1 LRWGL
6 YRSTVTSVS
15 PLSEVRFVA
24 QRELR
29 KSFRSAKGIVLLVLS
44 LLGGTA
50 VTLLLAW
57 VQQLKREKLADIS
70 PEAIEAAR
78 ERAMTEAFGDAAT
91 GKALAHTPEVLLA
104 VFFITIW
111 LTPLLISLLGFDN
124 VSGEMQHK
132 TVRYWTLRTRRASYM
147 VGKWLGLWTT
157 VSAITFTMH
166 AVIWVVCIVRGEA
179 PASTAFGWGLRLWVI
194 TLPISAVWCGISTL
208 VSSIFK
214 TPILA
219 LLATFAAFFV
229 LWVIYLFGL
238 KFDVNAL
245 TYIYP
250 NTFDGF
256 LIHQR
261 VDRWMT
267 GLAACI
273 GMTALYVGA
282 SSFLFTKR
290 DL

>member
-1 LRWGL
+1 M
-6 YRSTVTSVS
+6 S
-15 PLSEVRFVA
+15 PISEIRFVA

-29 KSFRSAKGIVLLVLS
+29 KNFRSAKGIVLLVLS

-57 VQQLKREKLADIS
+57 VEQLKREKMPDLT
-70 PEAIEAAR
+70 PEAMHSAR
-78 ERAMTEAFGDAAT
+78 EDAMTRAFGDPAT
-91 GKALAHTPEVLLA
+91 GKLLADTPEVLLL

-124 VSGEMQHK
+124 VSGDMQHK
-132 TVRYWTLRTRRASYM
+132 TVRYWTLRTRRTSYM

-157 VSAITFTMH
+157 VSAITLTMH

-179 PASTAFGWGLRLWVI
+179 PAATAISWGLRLWVI
-194 TLPISAVWCGISTL
+194 TLPISAVWCGISTM

-219 LLATFAAFFV
+219 LLATFAVFFV
-229 LWVIYLFGL
+229 LWVVFLIGL
-238 KFDVNAL
+238 RWNVDAL
-245 TYIYP
+245 TYVYP

-256 LIHQR
+256 LINKR
-261 VDRWMT
+261 IDRWMT

-282 SSFLFTKR
+282 SSFMFTKR

>member
-1 LRWGL
+1 
-6 YRSTVTSVS
+6 VS

-57 VQQLKREKLADIS
+57 VQQLKREKLTNVT
-70 PEAIEAAR
+70 PEMMESAR
-78 ERAMTEAFGDAAT
+78 EDAMTQAFGDPAT
-91 GKALAHTPEVLLA
+91 GKLLAHTPEVLLA

-124 VSGEMQHK
+124 VSGDMQHK
-132 TVRYWTLRTRRASYM
+132 SVRYWTLRTRRASYM

-157 VSAITFTMH
+157 VSAITLTMH
-166 AVIWVVCIVRGEA
+166 AVIWVVCIARGEA
-179 PASTAFGWGLRLWVI
+179 PAGTAINWGLKLWII

-214 TPILA
+214 TPILS
-219 LLATFAAFFV
+219 LLATFAVFFV
-229 LWVIYLFGL
+229 LWVTFLIGL
-238 KFDVNAL
+238 RFNVDAL
-245 TYIYP
+245 TYVYP
-250 NTFDGF
+250 NTYDGF
-256 LIHQR
+256 LINAR
-261 VDRWMT
+261 IDRTMI
-267 GLAACI
+267 GLGACI

>member
-1 LRWGL
+1 M
-6 YRSTVTSVS
+6 S

-50 VTLLLAW
+50 VTMLLAW
-57 VQQLKREKLADIS
+57 VQQLKREKLADVS

-91 GKALAHTPEVLLA
+91 GKALSHTPEVLLV

-132 TVRYWTLRTRRASYM
+132 SVRYWTLRTRRSSYM
-147 VGKWLGLWTT
+147 IGKWLGLWTT
-157 VSAITFTMH
+157 VSAITLTMH
-166 AVIWVVCIVRGEA
+166 AVIWMVCIFRGEA
-179 PASTAFGWGLRLWVI
+179 PAATAIGWGVRLWVI
-194 TLPISAVWCGISTL
+194 TLPMSAVWCAISTL

-238 KFDVNAL
+238 RFNVDAL
-245 TYIYP
+245 TYVYP

-256 LIHQR
+256 LINSR

-282 SSFLFTKR
+282 SSFMFTKR
-290 DL
+290 DV

>member
-1 LRWGL
+1 
-6 YRSTVTSVS
+6 VS

-29 KSFRSAKGIVLLVLS
+29 KSFRSAKGIVLLTLS

-57 VQQLKREKLADIS
+57 VQQLRREKLADIT

-157 VSAITFTMH
+157 VSAITLTMH
-166 AVIWVVCIVRGEA
+166 TVIWMVCIFRGEA
-179 PASTAFGWGLRLWVI
+179 PAATAISWGLRLWII
-194 TLPISAVWCGISTL
+194 TLPISAVWCGISTF

-229 LWVIYLFGL
+229 LWVVYLFGL
-238 KFDVNAL
+238 RFNVDAL
-245 TYIYP
+245 TYVYP

-256 LIHQR
+256 LINQR
-261 VDRWMT
+261 IDRWMT
-267 GLAACI
+267 GLAVCI
-273 GMTALYVGA
+273 GMTALYVAA
-282 SSFLFTKR
+282 SSVLFTKR

>member
-1 LRWGL
+1 
-6 YRSTVTSVS
+6 VS

-29 KSFRSAKGIVLLVLS
+29 KSFRSAKGIVLLILS

-57 VQQLKREKLADIS
+57 VQQLKREKLAGIT
-70 PEAIEAAR
+70 PEAMEAAR
-78 ERAMTEAFGDAAT
+78 ESAMTEAFGDPAT
-91 GKALAHTPEVLLA
+91 GKMLAHTPEVLLA

-124 VSGEMQHK
+124 VSGDLQHK

-147 VGKWLGLWTT
+147 IGKWLGVWTT
-157 VSAITFTMH
+157 VSAITLTMH

-179 PASTAFGWGLRLWVI
+179 PAATALGWGLRLWVI
-194 TLPISAVWCGISTL
+194 TLPISAVWCAITTF
-208 VSSIFK
+208 VSSLFK

-219 LLATFAAFFV
+219 LLATFAVFFV
-229 LWVIYLFGL
+229 LWVTFLLGL
-238 KFDVNAL
+238 RFDVRAL
-245 TYIYP
+245 TYVYP
-250 NTFDGF
+250 NTYDGF
-256 LIHQR
+256 LINTR

-273 GMTALYVGA
+273 GMTALYVAA
-282 SSFLFTKR
+282 SSYIFTKR
-290 DL
+290 DV

>member
-1 LRWGL
+1 
-6 YRSTVTSVS
+6 VS

-50 VTLLLAW
+50 VTMLLAW
-57 VQQLKREKLADIS
+57 VQQLKREKLADVS
-70 PEAIEAAR
+70 PEAIESAR
-78 ERAMTEAFGDAAT
+78 EQAMTEAFGDATT
-91 GKALAHTPEVLLA
+91 GKALSHTPEVLLA

-132 TVRYWTLRTRRASYM
+132 SVRYWTLRTRRSSYM

-157 VSAITFTMH
+157 VSAITLTMH
-166 AVIWVVCIVRGEA
+166 AVIWTVCIFRGEA
-179 PASTAFGWGLRLWVI
+179 PAATAIGWGVRLWVI
-194 TLPISAVWCGISTL
+194 TLPISAVWCAISTF

-238 KFDVNAL
+238 RFNVSAL
-245 TYIYP
+245 TYVYP

-256 LIHQR
+256 LINSR
-261 VDRWMT
+261 IDRWMT
-267 GLAACI
+267 GLAVCI

-282 SSFLFTKR
+282 SSFMFTKR
-290 DL
+290 DV